1 MVFSDWGFKFK
12 GGRMAL
18 KINIIV
24 KEPGIF
30 VVTLY
35 GPLDTTT
42 YAALE
47 KQIEPLLVLS
57 TKVIILNMEGV
68 NYISS
73 MGIGTLFKIKQ
84 AMMDNNGS
92 LVVTNLQPQIQKVL
106 ETVKAMPE
114 AIFTSYEEV
123 DEYLTELQK
132 KFLDKEHPPTI

>member
-1 MVFSDWGFKFK
+1 MSFKV
-12 GGRMAL
+12 
-18 KINIIV
+18 KIDI

-30 VVTLY
+30 LVSPY

-42 YAALE
+42 YLTLE
-47 KQIEPLLVLS
+47 EQVEPLLISS

-73 MGIGTLFKIKQ
+73 MGIGTLFKIKKS
-84 AMMDNNGS
+84 MMENGGS
-92 LVVTNLQPQIQKVL
+92 LVVTNLQPQIKKVL
-106 ETVKAMPE
+106 DTVKAMPE

-132 KFLDKEHPPTI
+132 KFLEKDNPPAI